1 MEMPYLVNN
10 PLFVGCL
17 RVGISQANQGFYITG
32 ATGVEVKIKIDATAS
47 PDFLTIGT
55 SKTIKQ
61 QQMKKDKF
69 GFKSGSIILWNK
81 KISISWIILSVL
93 VVYFLYIGVVS
104 VVIIYI
110 TRLIGPNEL

>member
-1 MEMPYLVNN
+1 MPYLVNN

-32 ATGVEVKIKIDATAS
+32 ATGIEIKIKATAS

-61 QQMKKDKF
+61 TTDEK
-69 GFKSGSIILWNK
+69 G
-81 KISISWIILSVL
+81 
-93 VVYFLYIGVVS
+93 
-104 VVIIYI
+104 
-110 TRLIGPNEL
+110 